1 MKRFR
6 GRRKLFNKNMKMP
19 AVLNNKVVLYIV
31 LVVAIVY
38 VLANISHNRFDEV
51 GIFVLVAILSTYF
64 SKNMIINLTI
74 ALVVSVIY
82 GQSKNVMEGFKE
94 GGKSKKD
101 AEKEDDEEEEE
112 EEEEKDDDETK
123 SKIPKKDNKLCYKKK
138 TDDKGEHS
146 WEATET
152 LEKDCLLEN
161 NMCWGT
167 LDKCKQSGFSQRQV
181 PSSQPAKVDGSEDDD
196 APGKRIDN
204 ESTMELAYNNLQG
217 MLGKKGIQSL
227 TSETKRLVK
236 QQEGLVNTIKEL
248 TPILNSAKDVM
259 NSLGGD
265 KLNMKDMSKTL
276 SGLLPK

>member
-6 GRRKLFNKNMKMP
+6 GKRKLFNKNMKMP
-19 AVLNNKVVLYIV
+19 AVLNNKIVLYIV

-94 GGKSKKD
+94 GEKSKKD
-101 AEKEDDEEEEE
+101 AVEEDDDE

-123 SKIPKKDNKLCYKKK
+123 SEIPKKDNKLCYKKK
-138 TDDKGEHS
+138 TDDKGKHT
-146 WEATET
+146 WEASET
-152 LEKDCLLEN
+152 LEKDCLVEN

-167 LDKCKQSGFSQRQV
+167 LDKCKKRDGFGQRQV
-181 PSSQPAKVDGSEDDD
+181 PSSQPAKVDGGDDD

-204 ESTMELAYNNLQG
+204 ESTMELAYNNLQS
-217 MLGKKGIQSL
+217 MLGKKGIQNL

-236 QQEGLVNTIKEL
+236 QQEGLVDTIKEL
-248 TPILNSAKDVM
+248 TPILQSAKDVM

>member
-19 AVLNNKVVLYIV
+19 AVLNNKIVLYIV

-94 GGKSKKD
+94 GEKSKKD
-101 AEKEDDEEEEE
+101 AEEEDDEEEEE
-112 EEEEKDDDETK
+112 DDEDETK
-123 SKIPKKDNKLCYKKK
+123 SKIPKKDNKLCDKKK
-138 TDDKGEHS
+138 TDDKGKHS

-152 LEKDCLLEN
+152 LKKDCLVEN

-167 LDKCKQSGFSQRQV
+167 LDKCNKSGFSQRQV
-181 PSSQPAKVDGSEDDD
+181 PSSQPAKVDGSDDDD

-217 MLGKKGIQSL
+217 MLGKKGIKSL

>member
-1 MKRFR
+1 MMKKKKKK
-6 GRRKLFNKNMKMP
+6 RKKKKMMKQ
-19 AVLNNKVVLYIV
+19 KVKFL
-31 LVVAIVY
+31 
-38 VLANISHNRFDEV
+38 
-51 GIFVLVAILSTYF
+51 
-64 SKNMIINLTI
+64 KKIINCAI
-74 ALVVSVIY
+74 
-82 GQSKNVMEGFKE
+82 
-94 GGKSKKD
+94 
-101 AEKEDDEEEEE
+101 
-112 EEEEKDDDETK
+112 
-123 SKIPKKDNKLCYKKK
+123 KK
-138 TDDKGEHS
+138 TDDKGKFMGSHR
-146 WEATET
+146 T
-152 LEKDCLLEN
+152 LEKDCLVEN

-167 LDKCKQSGFSQRQV
+167 LDKCKQSGFTQRQV
-181 PSSQPAKVDGSEDDD
+181 PSSQPAKVDGNDDDD

-217 MLGKKGIQSL
+217 MLGKKGIQNL

>member
-6 GRRKLFNKNMKMP
+6 GKRKLFNKNMKMP
-19 AVLNNKVVLYIV
+19 AVLNNKIVLYIV

-94 GGKSKKD
+94 GEKSKDDKEED
-101 AEKEDDEEEEE
+101 DKEDKDEK
-112 EEEEKDDDETK
+112 EEKD
-123 SKIPKKDNKLCYKKK
+123 KKEENKLCYKKK
-138 TDDKGEHS
+138 TDDKGKVS
-146 WEATET
+146 WDSTDT
-152 LEKDCLLEN
+152 LEKDCKVED

-167 LDKCKQSGFSQRQV
+167 LDKCKKDGFGQRQV
-181 PSSQPAKVDGSEDDD
+181 PSSQPAKVDGGDDD
-196 APGKRIDN
+196 APGNKIDN
-204 ESTMELAYNNLQG
+204 ESTMELAYNNLQN
-217 MLGKKGIQSL
+217 MLGKEGIKNL